1 MHVNKGKT
9 IAQCFTKRI
18 EYAKNPSKTE
28 DGYYVRT
35 YECDASIADAEFLYS
50 KRQYEAVTGRRQK
63 NNVIAYQI
71 RQSFKPGEIAPELA
85 NQIAYDLAMRFTKGN
100 HAFIVCTHTD
110 KHHVHSHIIFNS
122 TTLDCT
128 YKFRDFLGSGKAV
141 RRISDRLCLEHG
153 LSIIENPKHTKSH
166 YGKWLGDKKKPSY
179 QERLRA
185 AIDAALEKKPADY
198 PAFIAQMKQLQLWK
212 IPRLSY
218 RRSIA
223 LHTAALS
230 EGQLFR

>member
-100 HAFIVCTHTD
+100 HNEYRRV
-110 KHHVHSHIIFNS
+110 
-122 TTLDCT
+122 
-128 YKFRDFLGSGKAV
+128 RDERREALTAKAN
-141 RRISDRLCLEHG
+141 IDRLLGKNMPEQKQEKG
-153 LSIIENPKHTKSH
+153 REKH
-166 YGKWLGDKKKPSY
+166 
-179 QERLRA
+179 
-185 AIDAALEKKPADY
+185 
-198 PAFIAQMKQLQLWK
+198 
-212 IPRLSY
+212 
-218 RRSIA
+218 
-223 LHTAALS
+223 
-230 EGQLFR
+230 